1 MHYRDLSLEDQ
12 RLVDTGHSLCIQK
25 TEQALTRCPCALKI
39 NWATIQ
45 STSYPTKET
54 SYFVICF
61 KCSRVT
67 KPTNSVEHAI
77 QLWNTDV
84 LLDPSN
90 YTDSINHITT

>member
-12 RLVDTGHSLCIQK
+12 RLVDTGRSLFNQK
-25 TEQALTRCPCALKI
+25 IEQGLTRCPCAAKI
-39 NWATIQ
+39 SWATIQ
-45 STSYPTKET
+45 STSHPTKET

-77 QLWNTDV
+77 QLWNTDI

-90 YTDSINHITT
+90 YTNSISQITA